1 MTTLNEIRGNA
12 VPPEAWA
19 RRALPVETRDFTALD
34 YLRFIH
40 PVGSHGVVRIGAR
53 VNIGTGRQKR
63 YVFRERRFSVKRIRD
78 GHASVV
84 SALTELAFHTFCT
97 FPYPKPGEA
106 VPEASDANL
115 TSICANWIDLDYYG
129 VQGLAG
135 LSKGDVLDIVLR
147 RCEEKRWPAPSY
159 VMSSGRGMLIVW
171 LYEVAPRE
179 VLPRWRAVQRTLNRA
194 FEDLGHDATGLS
206 PTHLYRY
213 SGSYNP
219 NAKSKAYM
227 LWPFY
232 TADVR
237 RGTFDELAAAV
248 MPVSRRKA
256 KLFVAEKLDGIAK
269 RAAKRAGRDRARRE
283 EEVASTTAPAA
294 PEPKK
299 RRERVGGHLTGRSY
313 WQAIAAD
320 IERLRAHRFGGKRMA
335 EETGRSTMAFAAT
348 MVQAWVMPACDLD
361 GWVRDQAHAWGLDEE
376 EALSCTSGIRK
387 AARDAANGGR
397 KFWLG
402 KEVDPR
408 YRPGPKRLIELLKVQ
423 PHEMGD
429 ADMRILVNAER
440 RKSVVASRQATLRRT
455 RGAKARTD
463 QQSARLAV
471 GAEALRLRRDEGLD
485 RPAIAARLGVTTRY
499 LDTALR
505 DAKAIEAIGTVTAPD
520 TPIKPRRS
528 HGSSRGTSRAKVGNT
543 SVEAPVA
550 LVAPEGEAYTG
561 VVTVKGTYLPDDARC
576 APHGP
581 AGVSV
586 PEEVSA

>member
-1 MTTLNEIRGNA
+1 MTAINEVRGHA

-19 RRALPVETRDFTALD
+19 ARPLPTETRDFTALD
-34 YLRFIH
+34 YLRFVH
-40 PVGSHGVVRIGAR
+40 PIGSHGVVRIGAR
-53 VNIGTGRQKR
+53 VNIGTDRKKR

-84 SALTELAFHTFCT
+84 SALKELSFHTFTT
-97 FPYPKPGEA
+97 FPYPKPGEPI
-106 VPEASDANL
+106 PEASDRNV
-115 TSICANWIDLDYYG
+115 TSVCANWIDLDYYG

-159 VMSSGRGMLIVW
+159 VMNSGRGMLVVW

-179 VLPRWRAVQRTLNRA
+179 VLPRWRAVQRTLNGA
-194 FEDLGHDATGLS
+194 FEDLGHDPTGMS

-219 NAKSKAYM
+219 NAKASAFM
-227 LWPFY
+227 MWPYY

-256 KLFVAEKLDGIAK
+256 KLFVAEKLNGI
-269 RAAKRAGRDRARRE
+269 AKRAGRDRARRE
-283 EEVASTTAPAA
+283 EEVVSTTAPAA
-294 PEPKK
+294 PARKK
-299 RRERVGGHLTGRSY
+299 RERVGGHLTGRSY
-313 WQAIAAD
+313 WGAIAVD
-320 IERLRAHRFGGKRMA
+320 IERLRAHRFGGKRMV
-335 EETGRSTMAFAAT
+335 EDTGRSTMAFAAT
-348 MVQAWVMPACDLD
+348 MVQAWLLPACDLD
-361 GWVRDQAHAWGLDEE
+361 GWVRDHAYAWGLNEE
-376 EALSCTSGIRK
+376 EALSCTSGVRK
-387 AARDAANGGR
+387 AARDAANGER
-397 KFWLG
+397 KAWLK

-408 YRPGPKRLIELLKVQ
+408 YRPGPKRLIELLKIQ
-423 PHEMGD
+423 PAEMGA
-429 ADMRILVNAER
+429 ADLRILVTAER
-440 RKSVVASRQATLRRT
+440 KRDVVADRQATLRRS

-463 QQSARLAV
+463 QQGARLAIGV
-471 GAEALRLRRDEGLD
+471 EALRLRSEEGLD

-520 TPIKPRRS
+520 KPIKPRRS

-543 SVEAPVA
+543 SGEAAVA
-550 LVAPEGEAYTG
+550 LVAPNGEAYNSE
-561 VVTVKGTYLPDDARC
+561 VTVKGTYLPDNARC

>member
-1 MTTLNEIRGNA
+1 MTTLNEIRGHA
-12 VPPEAWA
+12 VPPEAWPA
-19 RRALPVETRDFTALD
+19 RAMPSETRDFTALD

-40 PVGSHGVVRIGAR
+40 SVGSHGVIRIAAR
-53 VNIGTGRQKR
+53 VNIGIGRKAK

-84 SALTELAFHTFCT
+84 SALKALSFHTFCT
-97 FPYPKPGEA
+97 FPHPKPGGA
-106 VPEASDANL
+106 VPEASDANV

-135 LSKGDVLDIVLR
+135 LSKDDVLDIVLR
-147 RCEEKRWPAPSY
+147 RCEEKGWPAPSY

-194 FEDLGHDATGLS
+194 FADLGHDATGMS

-219 NAKSKAYM
+219 NAKAPAFM
-227 LWPFY
+227 MWPYY

-248 MPVSRRKA
+248 MPISRRKA
-256 KLFVAEKLDGIAK
+256 KLFVVEKLDGIAK
-269 RAAKRAGRDRARRE
+269 RAAKQAGRDRARRE
-283 EEVASTTAPAA
+283 EEVAPTTAPAA
-294 PEPKK
+294 PARKK
-299 RRERVGGHLTGRSY
+299 RERVGGHLTGRSY
-313 WQAIAAD
+313 WGAIAAD
-320 IERLRAHRFGGKRMA
+320 VERLRVHRFDGKRMV
-335 EETGRSTMAFAAT
+335 EDTGRSTMAYAAT

-376 EALSCTSGIRK
+376 QALACTSGVRK
-387 AARDAANGGR
+387 AARDAANGER

-402 KEVDPR
+402 KEIDPR
-408 YRPGPKRLIELLKVQ
+408 YRPGPKRLIELLKIQ
-423 PHEMGD
+423 PAEMGA
-429 ADMRILVNAER
+429 ADLRILVTAER
-440 RKSVVASRQATLRRT
+440 KRDVVADRQATLRRS
-455 RGAKARTD
+455 RGARSRTD
-463 QQSARLAV
+463 QQGARLAV

-505 DAKAIEAIGTVTAPD
+505 DAKAVEAIGTVTAPD
-520 TPIKPRRS
+520 KPVKPRRS
-528 HGSSRGTSRAKVGNT
+528 HGSSRGTSRVRGGNT
-543 SVEAPVA
+543 SGEATVA
-550 LVAPEGEAYTG
+550 LVAPEAEVYTG
-561 VVTVKGTYLPDDARC
+561 GVTVKGTYLPDNARC
-576 APHGP
+576 APYGP

-586 PEEVSA
+586 PEKVSA